1 MFEMRVAS
9 VGPLRAYKMSIRTRM
24 NKNLTRIQNELRR
37 TRKVIN
43 SSKTT
48 KNREVNELQLTIE
61 SIQKLTQTLLDASD
75 DLSKLEAA
83 ENVILKEKNTYEF
96 KFEQKNEEERV
107 KEEDFIDDQY
117 NDDEELTIPKANSSK
132 SVEFDLNFD

>member
-83 ENVILKEKNTYEF
+83 EN
-96 KFEQKNEEERV
+96 EERV